1 MCWIYSKLWWGQ
13 TKRVGCWYSLWGKIF
28 WEKTFFSAH
37 SQMRWDGEPGMIKL
51 TLNQHFSLYESLFAR
66 TKYWCTMGKEVIL
79 PVKERFSD
87 TLWFLWDRV
96 VWLERAS
103 VSTSMVCWK
112 QRGFASSLF
121 WLCFWILRSDRYV
134 ETTTESSVMNHDE
147 LICLTNVTLDEEH
160 AVFGF
165 YLFQQAFHCHS
176 LIPSRHSQ
184 FRSTKSLCSFIQ
196 FTSQQFAFTRCF
208 GLRDLRRNWLV

>member
-1 MCWIYSKLWWGQ
+1 MHHGQ
-13 TKRVGCWYSLWGKIF
+13 RGDSTCCQAKIF
-28 WEKTFFSAH
+28 WHSLIFVGSRCAAGTRQRVHVNVLLKTK
-37 SQMRWDGEPGMIKL
+37 RLRI
-51 TLNQHFSLYESLFAR
+51 
-66 TKYWCTMGKEVIL
+66 VIVL
-79 PVKERFSD
+79 
-87 TLWFLWDRV
+87 V
-96 VWLERAS
+96 V
-103 VSTSMVCWK
+103 
-112 QRGFASSLF
+112 F
-121 WLCFWILRSDRYV
+121 FWILRSDRYV

-196 FTSQQFAFTRCF
+196 FTSLQFAFTRCF